1 MLLIIVDKKII
12 NMVHIKEYDE
22 FLNEALDAEDI
33 TLMGLFLGGIG
44 VVAFGLYHVV
54 SAMFQKT
61 TSDKILDI
69 IHKHLTEE
77 ERTDL
82 SDLIENDKMI
92 KKYDIAYQSYFSK
105 KYETSL
111 DMLSGTVTKT
121 TIVSFI
127 NAVNND
133 KELQKHKDNLNKQI
147 IKTLTPK
154 YIKQFNAINDE
165 VSELIGEKYNYLEG
179 DILKSIFGKDYKKQF
194 DIK

>member
-1 MLLIIVDKKII
+1 
-12 NMVHIKEYDE
+12 
-22 FLNEALDAEDI
+22 
-33 TLMGLFLGGIG
+33 
-44 VVAFGLYHVV
+44 
-54 SAMFQKT
+54 
-61 TSDKILDI
+61 
-69 IHKHLTEE
+69 
-77 ERTDL
+77 
-82 SDLIENDKMI
+82 
-92 KKYDIAYQSYFSK
+92 
-105 KYETSL
+105 
-111 DMLSGTVTKT
+111 MLSGTVTKT